1 MQSSEASTSEV
12 WEKQLNEKHFF
23 THTGAFH
30 NTVSEEENSN
40 ETAVGF
46 CINITLL
53 MFCFV

>member
-1 MQSSEASTSEV
+1 MQSSEANTSEV

-30 NTVSEEENSN
+30 NTVSKEENSN